1 MHPALRYLS
10 YHTWHT
16 ILESEETAIKFMQ
29 EVGLIPGENSPC
41 PPCPV
46 CGAETRVNKVS
57 GRKLSFRY
65 VCSTRRTAMCTGT
78 LSALKNTIME
88 DCKMPF
94 RDIMAILLS
103 FVKKIQ
109 VTEVIASMMNWR
121 AFRQEKTIS
130 NESVIDYYKTFRG
143 IAEIIAS
150 HHSKQLG
157 GPGKTIVLDDT
168 FLTKRKYNRNSKT
181 ACVADTVFAIFCKD
195 NQEGIFF
202 KTDGKKKKDLWPLV
216 KQYVHPETAIIR
228 HYKSG
233 QSSLITSGKWICRDM
248 ALKYYRRSRL
258 GPIGKVNYGEQV
270 WQFIQDVIAVYPGC
284 LKQGISLL
292 QIDEVL
298 PDKFKICDLMPIEIE
313 RNEDSDVAELSD
325 LEKTYMDDDDEDDDN
340 DKEWLYSSS
349 PNQNGNIG
357 KKTFKR
363 KRTKI

>member
-10 YHTWHT
+10 LPHVVT

-46 CGAETRVNKVS
+46 CGAETRLF
-57 GRKLSFRY
+57 GRKKLF
-65 VCSTRRTAMCTGT
+65 
-78 LSALKNTIME
+78 
-88 DCKMPF
+88 
-94 RDIMAILLS
+94 
-103 FVKKIQ
+103 Q
-109 VTEVIASMMNWR
+109 
-121 AFRQEKTIS
+121 

-258 GPIGKVNYGEQV
+258 RPIGKVNYGEQV

-284 LKQGISLL
+284 LKQGIGLL

-325 LEKTYMDDDDEDDDN
+325 LEKTYMDDDDDDDN
-340 DKEWLYSSS
+340 DKEWLYNSS